1 MPLGK
6 VIFDHLVEPVAGGY
20 VRVVKRVEVEG
31 ACGPLVRMFAPKMR
45 RDIAASL
52 VALQGQLS
60 R

>member
-1 MPLGK
+1 M
-6 VIFDHLVEPVAGGY
+6 
-20 VRVVKRVEVEG
+20 VKRVEVEG